1 MADDGQ
7 MVAHAREHVETYF
20 LPAGGVEQDPDD
32 WWRACTA
39 GVREVL
45 EIARPPIDDVIGVT
59 CTGQWAVTVPVD
71 RSGQALMRAIHWMDS
86 RGAPYTRRAT
96 GGAIK
101 VAGYGARKLW
111 RWLRLTGGVPV
122 HSGNDALAHVLFI
135 KHGRPEVYRDTYKFL
150 DPTDYLGLRLSGR
163 FAATPATIFP
173 YLLTDN
179 RDLARVDYDRQ
190 LLLWTG
196 VDRDKLPDLV
206 PVNTVLGPLL
216 PAVAQEWGLSPQT
229 QVVVGCGDTSAAAV
243 GSGAVHDYDGH
254 ICIGTSSWL
263 TSHVPFKK
271 TAIGSYLG
279 TMPAAIPGRNLIVA
293 EQGPAGK
300 CFEQFVERWFFA
312 DDPNLHPAPGF
323 DRYQHAL
330 SLAES
335 APAGSDG
342 LMFLP
347 WLNGAGPPTGE
358 AFMRGGFLNQSLRS
372 DRAHALR
379 AVLEGVAYNLRW
391 LLAAEEK
398 FIGRRYG
405 ELKFSGGGAQSPLWC
420 QILADVF
427 DRPIRQIAEP
437 NHAIVRGAAYLA
449 MVALGRWQ
457 LDEVPRMVTTNRTY
471 QPNRENRGVYDAMFA
486 EFVRA
491 YRANRRL
498 FARLNPRH

>member
-1 MADDGQ
+1 MKGIRAPRNLDN
-7 MVAHAREHVETYF
+7 
-20 LPAGGVEQDPDD
+20 GGNAVPGHDS
-32 WWRACTA
+32 A
-39 GVREVL
+39 V
-45 EIARPPIDDVIGVT
+45 GVT
-59 CTGQWAVTVPVD
+59 
-71 RSGQALMRAIHWMDS
+71 L
-86 RGAPYTRRAT
+86 
-96 GGAIK
+96 
-101 VAGYGARKLW
+101 
-111 RWLRLTGGVPV
+111 
-122 HSGNDALAHVLFI
+122 NDM
-135 KHGRPEVYRDTYKFL
+135 GR
-150 DPTDYLGLRLSGR
+150 DYLFGC
-163 FAATPATIFP
+163 
-173 YLLTDN
+173 DD
-179 RDLARVDYDRQ
+179 DLA
-190 LLLWTG
+190 TG
-196 VDRDKLPDLV
+196 VDAHD
-206 PVNTVLGPLL
+206 
-216 PAVAQEWGLSPQT
+216 
-229 QVVVGCGDTSAAAV
+229 
-243 GSGAVHDYDGH
+243 VHAH
-254 ICIGTSSWL
+254 
-263 TSHVPFKK
+263 K
-271 TAIGSYLG
+271 
-279 TMPAAIPGRNLIVA
+279 
-293 EQGPAGK
+293 QG
-300 CFEQFVERWFFA
+300 FVERWFFA

-372 DRAHALR
+372 GRAHALR

-420 QILADVF
+420 QILADVC

-457 LDEVPRMVTTNRTY
+457 LDEIPRIVATHRTY
-471 QPNRENRGVYDAMFA
+471 QPNNENRDLYDAMFA
-486 EFVRA
+486 EFVQA